1 MDLISNKYVNL
12 LLKAGLHVPSSGVVA
27 RAGLSSSGQG
37 QSGGIQPANENLVLL
52 HDTAQLS
59 ISWSEQAMI
68 PQLIEGHTP
77 DPTEQCLPRPEQ
89 QESISYSGRLQPFSS
104 PDRVGLSDFE
114 GESAVSSSG
123 KPKKSLAANIQ
134 VFWPL
139 DYHYIFRRLQYTP
152 KTNITFH
159 HIYVLHRN
167 FCRNLNRILRR
178 QQGTKKRCWR
188 LLLPKTWTYREREFV
203 RNSHSYVFLTVY
215 YCIKILFQLLL

>member
-1 MDLISNKYVNL
+1 MVMDLISNKYVNL

-27 RAGLSSSGQG
+27 RAGLSPSGQG

-134 VFWPL
+134 VF
-139 DYHYIFRRLQYTP
+139 
-152 KTNITFH
+152 
-159 HIYVLHRN
+159 
-167 FCRNLNRILRR
+167 
-178 QQGTKKRCWR
+178 
-188 LLLPKTWTYREREFV
+188 
-203 RNSHSYVFLTVY
+203 
-215 YCIKILFQLLL
+215 